1 MSVVQKNFGI
11 PRPFGDT
18 KERVPVNL
26 RRGML
31 RLWLV
36 ISGAWVMGW
45 TIYLLLEGLQ
55 GAPMHMGDWL
65 SLPILLFGPPMAFLL
80 FGAALAW
87 AFRGFKTDDMS
98 AEK

>member
-1 MSVVQKNFGI
+1 MQKNFGI

-18 KERVPVNL
+18 KDPVPVNL

-36 ISGAWVMGW
+36 ISAAWVMGW

-55 GAPMHMGDWL
+55 GAPTNTGNLL
-65 SLPILLFGPPMAFLL
+65 SLPILLFGPPIALLL
-80 FGAALAW
+80 FGAAVAW
-87 AFRGFKTDDMS
+87 AFRGFRANDIS
-98 AEK
+98 AGK